1 MFSWLSRH
9 FFAQVMFI
17 TAFAGAAGA
26 WRWGSSLIECKSVD
40 YEPVDRLMEQ
50 LGPVFFCGLGGLD
63 FQEMARTR
71 FQDFPTIQ

>member
-1 MFSWLSRH
+1 
-9 FFAQVMFI
+9 MFI

-50 LGPVFFCGLGGLD
+50 LGPGDLVVWEGWISSW
-63 FQEMARTR
+63 EMARTR

>member
-1 MFSWLSRH
+1 
-9 FFAQVMFI
+9 MFI

-50 LGPVFFCGLGGLD
+50 LGPGDLVLWEGWI
-63 FQEMARTR
+63 EMARR
-71 FQDFPTIQ
+71 WLGRDSRIFQLSSSYIAYIDVYIF